1 MLNLLYSNRMHN
13 LLTHGNSNLMTHLKF
28 SFTFYLL
35 FTINAH
41 AETLDDAWATALNT
55 NHQIKTAQANTDVSQ
70 EQLQAAEGQ
79 NLPDLNVGSSY
90 TQYNETPSAKTNIGG
105 KSAQFAMQ
113 QDGSVRAQA
122 MASLPIYT
130 SGKITHNINAAQ
142 ANLDATQA
150 NEKVAALNL
159 KMQVAD
165 SYVAVLRLEDAVQVA
180 QSHIQSLESHAKD
193 VKNLFEQGV
202 VAKNDVLAADV
213 ELLNAKQLLLQAA
226 NVYDNAKA
234 RYNQL
239 LTRQLTA
246 KVELA
251 KNFPEPSKLTLENLN
266 QSALNQRPE
275 LLVLNEQIEAL
286 HEQMQAMKAN
296 LMPQVA
302 LNGGYQYQQNRYQ
315 AYEGLWQANVGV
327 DWKLYDGS
335 TNHKGEALEKQA
347 LALKEQHEELSGQI
361 LLEVRQIWL
370 DTQEAQQRLQVA
382 KQAIMQADE
391 NLKVSTDRYQ
401 QGLATHTEVIQAE
414 DLRTKTHNN
423 LNNAT
428 YDVALAT
435 LRLKRATGSF

>member
-1 MLNLLYSNRMHN
+1 MKHSKIPLA
-13 LLTHGNSNLMTHLKF
+13 F
-28 SFTFYLL
+28 CLL
-35 FTINAH
+35 FTLNAE
-41 AETLDDAWATALNT
+41 AENLDDAWAAALNS
-55 NHQIKTAQANTDVSQ
+55 NHKIKTAQANTDVSQ
-70 EQLQAAEGQ
+70 AQLQAAEGQ
-79 NLPDLNVGSSY
+79 NLPDLNVGTGY
-90 TQYNETPSAKTNIGG
+90 TQYNETPSAKTNIEG

-113 QDGSVRAQA
+113 QMGSVKAQA

-142 ANLDATQA
+142 ATLDATQA
-150 NEKVAALNL
+150 SEQVAALNL

-165 SYVAVLRLEDAVQVA
+165 SYIAVLRLEDAVQVA
-180 QSHIQSLESHAKD
+180 QSHIHSLESHQKD

-213 ELLNAKQLLLQAA
+213 ELLNAQQLLLQAA

-239 LTRQLTA
+239 LTRPLTA

-251 KNFPEPSKLTLENLN
+251 KQIPELPKTTLDNLN

-275 LLVLNEQIEAL
+275 LLVLNEQIKSL
-286 HEQMQAMKAN
+286 HEQTRAMKAG

-302 LNGGYQYQQNRYQ
+302 LNGGYQYQQNHYQ

-347 LALKEQHEELSGQI
+347 LVLKEQHEELSGQI
-361 LLEVRQIWL
+361 LLQVRQAWF
-370 DTQEAQQRLQVA
+370 DTQETQQRLQVA
-382 KQAIMQADE
+382 KQTIVQADE
-391 NLKVSTDRYQ
+391 NLKVTTDRYQ

-414 DLRTKTHNN
+414 DLRTKTHNY
-423 LNNAT
+423 LNNAN
-428 YDVALAT
+428 YDFALAGLH
-435 LRLKRATGSF
+435 LRHASGNF

>member
-1 MLNLLYSNRMHN
+1 
-13 LLTHGNSNLMTHLKF
+13 MTHLKF
-28 SFTFYLL
+28 SFTFCLL
-35 FTINAH
+35 FTLNAN
-41 AETLDDAWATALNT
+41 AENLDDAWVAALNS
-55 NHQIKTAQANTDVSQ
+55 NHQIKAAQANTDVSQ

-79 NLPDLNVGSSY
+79 NLPDLNVGTGY
-90 TQYNETPSAKTNIGG
+90 TQYNETPSAKTSIEG
-105 KSAQFAMQ
+105 KATQFSMQ
-113 QDGSVRAQA
+113 QMGSVKTQA
-122 MASLPIYT
+122 MATLPIYT

-142 ANLDATQA
+142 ATLDATQA
-150 NEKVAALNL
+150 SEQVAALNL

-165 SYVAVLRLEDAVQVA
+165 SYIAVLRLEDAVQVA
-180 QSHIQSLESHAKD
+180 QSHIHSLESHQKD

-239 LTRQLTA
+239 LTRPLTA
-246 KVELA
+246 RVELA
-251 KNFPEPSKLTLENLN
+251 KQIPELPKITLENLN

-275 LLVLNEQIEAL
+275 LVVLNEQIESL
-286 HEQMQAMKAN
+286 HEQTKAMKAG

-335 TNHKGEALEKQA
+335 TNHKGEAFEKQA

-361 LLEVRQIWL
+361 LLQIRQAWL
-370 DTQEAQQRLQVA
+370 DSQETQQRLQVA
-382 KQAIMQADE
+382 KQTIVQADE
-391 NLKVSTDRYQ
+391 NLKVTTDRYQ

-414 DLRTKTHNN
+414 DLRTITHNN
-423 LNNAT
+423 LNNAN
-428 YDVALAT
+428 YDFALAG
-435 LRLKRATGSF
+435 LRIKRAVGNF

>member
-1 MLNLLYSNRMHN
+1 MQRTNFLWLSLC
-13 LLTHGNSNLMTHLKF
+13 LATT
-28 SFTFYLL
+28 
-35 FTINAH
+35 AH
-41 AETLDDAWATALNT
+41 AENLDDAWTAALNS
-55 NHQIKTAQANTDVSQ
+55 NHQIKAAQANTDVSQ

-79 NLPDLNVGSSY
+79 NLPDLNVGTGY
-90 TQYNETPSAKTNIGG
+90 TQYNETPSAKTNIEG

-113 QDGSVRAQA
+113 QMGSVRAQA
-122 MASLPIYT
+122 MATLPIYT

-142 ANLDATQA
+142 ATLDATQA
-150 NEKVAALNL
+150 SEQVAALNL

-165 SYVAVLRLEDAVQVA
+165 SYIAVLRLEDAVQVA
-180 QSHIQSLESHAKD
+180 QSHIHSLESHQKD

-239 LTRQLTA
+239 LTRPLTA

-251 KNFPEPSKLTLENLN
+251 KQIPELPKTTLDNLN
-266 QSALNQRPE
+266 QIALNQRPE
-275 LLVLNEQIEAL
+275 LLVLNEQIESL
-286 HEQMQAMKAN
+286 HEQTKAMKAG

-315 AYEGLWQANVGV
+315 TYEGLWQANVGV

-347 LALKEQHEELSGQI
+347 LALKEQREELSGQI
-361 LLEVRQIWL
+361 LLQIRQAWL
-370 DTQEAQQRLQVA
+370 DSQETQQRLQVA
-382 KQAIMQADE
+382 KQTIVQADE
-391 NLKVSTDRYQ
+391 NVKVTTDRYQ

-414 DLRTKTHNN
+414 DLRTITHNN
-423 LNNAT
+423 LNNAN
-428 YDVALAT
+428 YDFALAG
-435 LRLKRATGSF
+435 LRMKRASGSF